1 MRLPKSAETHLLL
14 QRDNL
19 ARCAWIVWFPI
30 GETCVFFNIARMRI
44 QTELHDVSKD
54 EYEEAIDV
62 RDSTSCSEVRSNVRF
77 SHSRVFCLA
86 QRASEKVEYGG

>member
-30 GETCVFFNIARMRI
+30 GETCVFFNIARMRN
-44 QTELHDVSKD
+44 QTELHDVSKI
-54 EYEEAIDV
+54 EYD
-62 RDSTSCSEVRSNVRF
+62 
-77 SHSRVFCLA
+77 
-86 QRASEKVEYGG
+86 